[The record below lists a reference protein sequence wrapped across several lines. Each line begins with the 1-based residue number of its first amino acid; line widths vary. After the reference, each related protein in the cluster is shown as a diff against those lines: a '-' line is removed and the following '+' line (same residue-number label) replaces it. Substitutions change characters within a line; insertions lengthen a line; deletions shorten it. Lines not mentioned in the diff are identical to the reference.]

1 MNELFTSLLDS
12 LGLAWWVEITTDS
25 PRCVYYFG
33 PFLSSKI
40 AKESRSGYV
49 EDLEQEGAQ
58 DIAVKVKRCKP
69 KNLTIYD
76 EVADQAS
83 RKLSGILSSQ
93 F

>member
-1 MNELFTSLLDS
+1 MNELLTSFLDS
-12 LGLAWWVEITTDS
+12 LGLAWWVEVTTDS
-25 PRCVYYFG
+25 PHCVYYFG
-33 PFLSSKI
+33 PFANSKI

-58 DIAVKVKRCKP
+58 NIVVKVKRCKP

-83 RKLSGILSSQ
+83 RRLSGVLSSQ